1 MMPAIAQKT
10 APSGWIEDAPED
22 RSGSTPKTR
31 PPNSG
36 GASQKSSAGGT
47 PALPGSAS
55 HALRGNAS
63 PSRDP
68 ASSALPSPAA
78 DSTRQPGDKR
88 PLQAVISHVEQLPP
102 LPSGLR
108 VGAQFDERM
117 LRAGTDNLDWYK
129 IPDWLA
135 GKWSR
140 NEETII
146 STYYYDTQQQNNEP
160 HTIAETEYADFGSQ
174 YDRAHN
180 VWHCRLA
187 TKGIADCGSYLS
199 VAFIRTQEPLLVSD
213 AKVAIRDL
221 FVELEVNKETGVITK
236 SEQAESITRYM
247 PVQDGVMKTM
257 MSVKIFGEDGSPVR
271 LQKNLAYDK
280 RMAPFAPLDKY
291 KNTDIKQSFLNFLK
305 TNSLVDLIP
314 FGQ

>member
-1 MMPAIAQKT
+1 M
-10 APSGWIEDAPED
+10 
-22 RSGSTPKTR
+22 
-31 PPNSG
+31 
-36 GASQKSSAGGT
+36 
-47 PALPGSAS
+47 
-55 HALRGNAS
+55 
-63 PSRDP
+63 
-68 ASSALPSPAA
+68 
-78 DSTRQPGDKR
+78 
-88 PLQAVISHVEQLPP
+88 
-102 LPSGLR
+102 
-108 VGAQFDERM
+108 FDERS
-117 LRAGTDNLDWYK
+117 LRAGTDNSDWYK

-140 NEETII
+140 NEETIV

-174 YDRAHN
+174 YDKARN

-199 VAFIRTQEPLLVSD
+199 VAFIRTQEPLLVSE

-236 SEQAESITRYM
+236 SEQVESITRYV

-257 MSVKIFGEDGSPVR
+257 MSVKIFGEEGSPVR
-271 LQKNLAYDK
+271 IQKNLAYDK
-280 RMAPFAPLDKY
+280 RIAPFAPVDKY
-291 KNTDIKQSFLNFLK
+291 KGTDIKQSFVNFLK

-314 FGQ
+314 PSQ